1 MLSLGG
7 SVGVVGVVGMGVVVG
22 CVFLLG
28 VVLYH
33 VGLPAPPSPRDP
45 QGGVGQVRRV
55 VVTMGVCVHLDGGVG

>member
-22 CVFLLG
+22 FVFLLG